1 MNKLIMEEE
10 IIMVVLTLV
19 LSMIVIL
26 FLVNK
31 KVNIGYSLMIGAGI
45 LALLNGRG
53 IIYIIKTFLGTFL
66 EYTTISLA
74 VTIVFI
80 TILGHL
86 MEKYLILDR
95 MISALEKMMR
105 SAKATILIAP
115 AIIGTLLV
123 TGGALMSCPVVDNLG
138 DKLSIS
144 SDKKAAINLIFR
156 HALYFFFPLSP
167 TIILAAKIGNYDL
180 WEFVKLQFPIAV
192 AMYVLGYIFYL
203 RGCKKPEIQKIE
215 FKEYIKTLI
224 HFILY
229 SSPILI
235 SLLGVLALDL
245 PFYISLIAGILVSII
260 INLYDK
266 SRDKKYDIR
275 ENIFITMY
283 KGIKPSM
290 AIAIIGIMIF
300 KNIVGDIKEI
310 NIFLNNLLE
319 GGMPIEILIV
329 VSCAIISF
337 SLANTQPS
345 VAILYPMILPL
356 APNPH
361 IRLLYAMF
369 IYVSAFMFYYISPLH
384 MCQVLTLE
392 YFNVKIKDL
401 YKNYIYILPLTYLVM
416 VVIYILNLLSRG

>member
-1 MNKLIMEEE
+1 
-10 IIMVVLTLV
+10 MVVLTLI
-19 LSMIVIL
+19 LSMAVIL

-31 KVNIGYSLMIGAGI
+31 KFNIGYSLMIGAGL

-53 IIYIIKTFLGTFL
+53 INYIIKTFLGTFL
-66 EYTTISLA
+66 EYRAISLA
-74 VTIVFI
+74 ITIVLI

-138 DKLSIS
+138 DKLSVS
-144 SDKKAAINLIFR
+144 QDKKAAINLIFR

-167 TIILAAKIGNYDL
+167 TIILAAEIGGYDL
-180 WEFVKLQFPIAV
+180 LQFIKLQFPIAV
-192 AMYVLGYIFYL
+192 AMYILGYIFYL
-203 RGCKKPEIQKIE
+203 KGCEEPVIEKIE
-215 FKEYIKTLI
+215 LKQYLKTI
-224 HFILY
+224 GRFTLY
-229 SSPILI
+229 SSPILV
-235 SLLGVLALDL
+235 SLLGVLVLGL
-245 PFYISLIAGILVSII
+245 PFYISLVAGILVSII

-266 SRDKKYDIR
+266 SKDKKYKLS

-290 AIAIIGIMIF
+290 AIAIMGIMIF
-300 KNIVGDIKEI
+300 KNVVGDIKEI
-310 NIFLNNLLE
+310 NIFLNNLLD

-329 VSCAIISF
+329 IACAIISF
-337 SLANTQPS
+337 SLASTQPS
-345 VAILYPMILPL
+345 IAILYPMILPL
-356 APNPH
+356 APTPH
-361 IRLLYAMF
+361 IKLLYAMF

-392 YFNVKIKDL
+392 YFEVKIKDL
-401 YKNYIYILPLTYLVM
+401 YKNYMYILPLSYLVM
-416 VVIYILNLLSRG
+416 LIIYLINLFSLR

>member
-1 MNKLIMEEE
+1 
-10 IIMVVLTLV
+10 MVVLTLI
-19 LSMIVIL
+19 LSMTVIL

-31 KVNIGYSLMIGAGI
+31 KVNIGYSLMIGAAL

-53 IIYIIKTFLGTFL
+53 INYTIKTFLGTFL
-66 EYTTISLA
+66 EYRAISLA
-74 VTIVFI
+74 LTIVLI

-95 MISALEKMMR
+95 MISALEKVMR

-138 DKLSIS
+138 DKLNIPA
-144 SDKKAAINLIFR
+144 DKKAAINLIFR

-167 TIILAAKIGNYDL
+167 TIILAAEIGGYDL
-180 WEFVKLQFPIAV
+180 WQFIKLQFPIAV
-192 AMYVLGYIFYL
+192 AMYILGYIFYL
-203 RGCKKPEIQKIE
+203 KGCKEASVEKIE
-215 FKEYIKTLI
+215 LKQYLKTI
-224 HFILY
+224 VSFTFY

-235 SLLGVLALDL
+235 SLLGVLILGL
-245 PFYISLIAGILVSII
+245 PFYVSLVAGILVSII

-266 SRDKKYDIR
+266 SKDKKYAVN

-290 AIAIIGIMIF
+290 AIAIMGIMIF
-300 KNIVGDIKEI
+300 KNVVGDIKEI
-310 NIFLNNLLE
+310 NVFLNNLLD

-329 VSCAIISF
+329 IACAVISF
-337 SLANTQPS
+337 SLASTQPS
-345 VAILYPMILPL
+345 IAILYPMILPL
-356 APNPH
+356 APNPQ
-361 IRLLYAMF
+361 IKLLYAMF
-369 IYVSAFMFYYISPLH
+369 IYISAFMFYYISPLH

-392 YFNVKIKDL
+392 YFEVKIKDL
-401 YKNYIYILPLTYLVM
+401 YKNYIYILPLSYLVM
-416 VVIYILNLLSRG
+416 LVIYMMNLLSLR

>member
-1 MNKLIMEEE
+1 
-10 IIMVVLTLV
+10 MVVLTLI
-19 LSMIVIL
+19 LSMTLIL

-31 KVNIGYSLMIGAGI
+31 KVNIGYSLMIGASL

-53 IIYIIKTFLGTFL
+53 VNYILKTFLSTFL
-66 EYTTISLA
+66 DYTTISLA
-74 VTIVFI
+74 ITIVLI

-95 MISALEKMMR
+95 MISALEKVMR

-138 DKLSIS
+138 NKLNIS

-167 TIILAAKIGNYDL
+167 TIILAAEIGDYEL
-180 WEFVKLQFPIAV
+180 WQFIKLQFPIAV
-192 AMYVLGYIFYL
+192 VMYILGYMFYL
-203 RGCKKPEIQKIE
+203 KDCKEPQIEKIE
-215 FKEYIKTLI
+215 LRQYVKTVI
-224 HFILY
+224 HFTLY
-229 SSPILI
+229 SSPILV
-235 SLLGVLALDL
+235 SLLGVLILGL
-245 PFYISLIAGILVSII
+245 PFYLSLIAGILVSII
-260 INLYDK
+260 INLHDK
-266 SRDKKYDIR
+266 SKDKSYEIK

-300 KNIVGDIKEI
+300 KNVVGDIKEI
-310 NIFLNNLLE
+310 NALLNNLLD
-319 GGMPIEILIV
+319 GGTAIEILIV
-329 VSCAIISF
+329 IACALISF
-337 SLANTQPS
+337 TLANTQPS
-345 VAILYPMILPL
+345 IAILYPMILPL

-361 IRLLYAMF
+361 IKLLYAMF

-392 YFNVKIKDL
+392 YFGVKIKEL
-401 YKNYIYILPLTYLVM
+401 YKNYIYILPLTYLAM
-416 VVIYILNLLSRG
+416 LLIYMINLFVLR